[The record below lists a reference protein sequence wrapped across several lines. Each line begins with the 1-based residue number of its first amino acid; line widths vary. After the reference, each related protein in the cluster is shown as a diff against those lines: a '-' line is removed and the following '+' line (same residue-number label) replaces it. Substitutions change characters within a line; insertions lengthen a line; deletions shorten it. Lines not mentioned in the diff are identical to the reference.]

1 MAKNYYHKITSVI
14 KKIDRMTNYKTG
26 CLIRSITNINTRKY
40 WDKKLA
46 SYQDSWRDFPYENIL
61 EFLPK
66 DNAFSLL
73 DIGCALG
80 DGCILL
86 KKHFPDAHISGADFS
101 EVAIEKAR
109 KRTGLVNF
117 FVMDILKDSPPK
129 KYDYIILLSTLEHF
143 NNPHKVVDKCLDFV
157 NRTLIIQAPYTEKID
172 EPCLYLRGLHRYL
185 FNEETFKRYN
195 FKILKITDLIEATGY
210 RYIVYELRPDY

>member
-1 MAKNYYHKITSVI
+1 MSKRYYQKIAAAV
-14 KKIDRMTNYKTG
+14 KKIDRMTNYKIG
-26 CLIRSITNINTRKY
+26 FCLRAITNTNSRRY

-101 EVAIEKAR
+101 KVAIEKAR

-157 NRTLIIQAPYTEKID
+157 NRTLIIQAPYTEKIN
-172 EPCLYLRGLHRYL
+172 EPRLYLRGLHRYL
-185 FNEETFKRYN
+185 FNKETFVNYN

-210 RYIVYELRPDY
+210 RYIIYELRPNH